1 MCPLLRFNGFKGC
14 AMSLWNSTSPESLF
28 SFEVTLILQLRQS
41 ALLRLI
47 SGLFI
52 SSLTFF
58 SLFRSI
64 QPIKT
69 ICLVNPTFNLVSGWA
84 GRCLRNFCYSSVD
97 FTIVKWCAIFTGPNC
112 FMNLSLQCTAL
123 LKQCAWTHII
133 FFLPVLIG
141 QEENLDWS
149 NNSRNFK
156 FFSPAL
162 LSSVADWNICHAAWT
177 LKFSCLN
184 WFRFLATNW
193 SDPKVGASPH
203 LAASFQSV

>member
-1 MCPLLRFNGFKGC
+1 MCPLLRFNGFSGC

-97 FTIVKWCAIFTGPNC
+97 FTIVKWCTIFTGPNC

-133 FFLPVLIG
+133 FFY
-141 QEENLDWS
+141 
-149 NNSRNFK
+149 
-156 FFSPAL
+156 
-162 LSSVADWNICHAAWT
+162 
-177 LKFSCLN
+177 
-184 WFRFLATNW
+184 RFLLVRRKTWIGRTIRAIFNFFPLFCCRVSLIETSATLHELWNLVVW
-193 SDPKVGASPH
+193 IDFDS
-203 LAASFQSV
+203 